1 MTGEPFAA
9 RPFDFRRYSEGGQI
23 VLPEDPLFQ
32 VRIGWLRPATPR
44 RAFGPK
50 AGPAM
55 VILSLP
61 LMASVVPV
69 PGTLRE
75 DQLVAFLHGLQR
87 AEHAL
92 DIGLHRLLRI
102 RAYCR

>member
-1 MTGEPFAA
+1 
-9 RPFDFRRYSEGGQI
+9 
-23 VLPEDPLFQ
+23 
-32 VRIGWLRPATPR
+32 
-44 RAFGPK
+44 
-50 AGPAM
+50 M

-75 DQLVAFLHGLQR
+75 DHLVAFLHGLQR

-92 DIGLHRLLRI
+92 DIGLHRLVRI
-102 RAYCR
+102 RHIVAERLVECSLICFLLAPCRKCMTIRLGASALMIATASDDFCGR